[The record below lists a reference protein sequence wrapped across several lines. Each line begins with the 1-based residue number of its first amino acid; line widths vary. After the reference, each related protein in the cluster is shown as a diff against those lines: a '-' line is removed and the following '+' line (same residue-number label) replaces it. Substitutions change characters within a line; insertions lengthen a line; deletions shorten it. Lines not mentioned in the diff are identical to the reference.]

1 MGMDKALLPF
11 GKELL
16 LQRVVRRLSESV
28 SEIVVVSNRALEL
41 PMLPNRVTTVIDE
54 RPEYGPL
61 EGLRVGLKT
70 IEKLFSDNAFA
81 FVTSCDVPFLS
92 PALVAHLFECS
103 HRSDPPFEI
112 VVPVQDEFPH
122 PLCAVYQTQLVKH
135 IETLQR
141 QNIHR
146 PRALFD
152 IARTMKIDVEH
163 LRSIDRELMSFSN
176 LNFPQQYLAALE
188 ADGLSCPDEVF
199 QNLNFDPSA

>member
-28 SEIVVVSNRALEL
+28 SEIVVVSNKEL
-41 PMLPNRVTTVIDE
+41 KLPTLPKSVITAIDE

-61 EGLRVGLKT
+61 EGLRIGLKT
-70 IEKLFSDNAFA
+70 LEKKFGENAVAFA
-81 FVTSCDVPFLS
+81 TSCDVPFLS
-92 PALVAHLFECS
+92 AALVAHLFECS
-103 HRSDPPFEI
+103 QRSDPPFEI

-122 PLCAVYQTQLVKH
+122 PLCAVYQTQLAGH
-135 IETLQR
+135 IESLQQ

-152 IARTMKIDVEH
+152 IASTMKISVED
-163 LRSIDRELMSFSN
+163 LRSIDRDLKSFSN
-176 LNFPQQYLAALE
+176 LNFPHQYLAALE
-188 ADGLSCPDEVF
+188 ADGLICPDEVY
-199 QNLNFDPSA
+199 QNLNFDSSA